1 MKYKILLVLLSL
13 SLFASGQTKLHFYAE
28 DSLEITAD
36 FYQADPFSPYII
48 FMHQAGSSRGEYNE
62 IATRFAMMKYNG
74 LAVDLRSGKEINF
87 IQNETAGRAKEIN
100 LPHSMADARKDVI
113 AAIGYA
119 YKTSGKP
126 VILFGSSYSATLALE
141 VAKDNPKV
149 SAVVAFSPGEYF
161 SGHSVKNTIS
171 GLSKPYFVSGAIK
184 EKPYIEELM
193 INTISPKG
201 ILFFPQDGKGRHGA
215 SNLWKSSPD
224 ASEYWLALIVFF
236 RSLGNY

>member
-1 MKYKILLVLLSL
+1 MKYIILLVFFSL
-13 SLFASGQTKLHFYAE
+13 PLFATGQSKVLFYAE

-36 FYQADPFSPYII
+36 FYQADPFSPYIV
-48 FMHQAGSSRGEYNE
+48 FLHQAGSSRGEYNE
-62 IATRFAMMKYNG
+62 IAPRFAMMKYSG

-87 IQNETAGRAKEIN
+87 IQNETAFRAKEMN
-100 LPHSMADARKDVI
+100 LPHSMTDARKDVL
-113 AAIGYA
+113 AAIDYA
-119 YKTSGKP
+119 YMTSGKP

-161 SGHSVKNTIS
+161 NGHSVKNTIS
-171 GLSKPYFVSGAIK
+171 GLNKPYFVSGAIK

-201 ILFFPQDGKGRHGA
+201 ILFFPVEGKGRHGA

-224 ASEYWLALIVFF
+224 ASEYWLSLIVFF
-236 RSLGNY
+236 RALENN

>member
-1 MKYKILLVLLSL
+1 MKYKILLVFLTMP
-13 SLFASGQTKLHFYAE
+13 LFAIGQTQVHFYSE
-28 DSLEITAD
+28 DSLKITAD
-36 FYQADPFSPYII
+36 FYQADPFSPYVV

-62 IATRFAMMKYNG
+62 IAPRFTMMKYNG

-87 IQNETAGRAKEIN
+87 IQNETVARAKEMN
-100 LPHSMADARKDVI
+100 LPHSMADAEKDVI
-113 AAIGYA
+113 AAVEYA

-161 SGHSVKNTIS
+161 NGHSVKNTIS
-171 GLSKPYFVSGAIK
+171 GLNKPYFVSGAIK

-201 ILFFPQDGKGRHGA
+201 ILFFPVEGKGRHGA

-224 ASEYWLALIVFF
+224 ASEYWLSLIVFF
-236 RSLGNY
+236 RSLENN